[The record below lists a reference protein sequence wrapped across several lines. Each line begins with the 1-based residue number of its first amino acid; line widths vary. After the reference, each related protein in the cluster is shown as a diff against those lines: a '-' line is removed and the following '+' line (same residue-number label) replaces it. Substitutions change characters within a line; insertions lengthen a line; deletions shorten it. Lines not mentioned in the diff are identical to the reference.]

1 MKRKGSFRIG
11 VDPVFSESKAFKDLP
26 FQNRCF
32 EGHISS
38 GFSRRGSLSH
48 VRVAAEAWGGFR
60 GSSGFRFLGIVFWN
74 HLWSSGGSRQSRLSF
89 QVLISFIFSRV
100 F

>member
-11 VDPVFSESKAFKDLP
+11 VGPVFSESKAFKDLP

-48 VRVAAEAWGGFR
+48 VRVAAEACGGGQRIFR
-60 GSSGFRFLGIVFWN
+60 VPVSGHCILE
-74 HLWSSGGSRQSRLSF
+74 SF
-89 QVLISFIFSRV
+89 VV
-100 F
+100 